1 MENLTDITEENS
13 INVSTNN
20 EDLSQENIGKLSL
33 RTNHGPLIPFI
44 GINYFNNEI
53 YINYLYQFG
62 KKGSMKFEDF
72 IENSKLNSLELA
84 ICSNCNE
91 KQISTENLFSFCFEC
106 KKYFCSKCLNDN
118 KIHNHKKYLNSILI
132 DHTCYEHKRDFVGF
146 CLSCLCNICTDCDL
160 NDLHLLHKKIFYS
173 KFLLSENKINSFK
186 EKIKEA
192 QKFLNE
198 IEILKKYILRKVKD
212 EKMKEIVLDCYS
224 NFKEKNYKLLNFV
237 YDLISIYENNK
248 NNLNYEIIKNTK
260 ENINF
265 KNLKEIPSFSKL
277 TDFLHYL
284 NSFII
289 LNPYEINFQPEIDY
303 YNSNYSTKEPNENI
317 NELIPNFYSNP
328 HELQFYDNIIDNAFT
343 DVVSLDNQF
352 TLFKSFYD
360 NYIVAYFYNN
370 MNEKDYSI
378 VCYDFIN
385 KKNINE
391 FKHAHNKRILCI
403 RHYFLNE
410 KKDVLITSSYD
421 NSIKLWDVYKKEKIL
436 SIENAHDN
444 IHFYNYFRVNSV
456 CLIVQKNKEN
466 KNKNNMK
473 KIKNINDE
481 FNIVSSCV
489 EDPYLKIW
497 NSKGKLINKFIC
509 NDVYYVDWIHD
520 NRKDL
525 SFIICGSNKKSFSFN
540 LFTNSLYKIYKKEK
554 NESNHESLIVT
565 EINKILCLIES
576 SFNGFV
582 NIFHFHKGNLLK
594 EIYLGNIS
602 IRGMCLWNENYLLVS
617 GSDYIHLL
625 DIKEKKKTDKKF
637 SEFQFTASCIMKI
650 KIETNDK
657 KCVLNEC
664 LFAHGNSGFIKVWNN
679 EKKINDNDDNDN
691 NDLNDKN

>member
-1 MENLTDITEENS
+1 MENLTDIIEENS
-13 INVSTNN
+13 INVSTNS

-173 KFLLSENKINSFK
+173 KFLISENKIFSFR

-303 YNSNYSTKEPNENI
+303 YNSNYATKDPNENI
-317 NELIPNFYSNP
+317 NELIPNFNSNP
-328 HELQFYDNIIDNAFT
+328 HDLQFYDNIIENAFT

-410 KKDVLITSSYD
+410 KDVLITSSYD
-421 NSIKLWDVYKKEKIL
+421 NSIKLWNVYEKEKIL

-466 KNKNNMK
+466 DNKNNMK

-520 NRKDL
+520 NRKDV

-540 LFTNSLYKIYKKEK
+540 LLTNSLYKIYKKEK
-554 NESNHESLIVT
+554 NESNHESLLVT

-582 NIFHFHKGNLLK
+582 NIFHFHKGSLLK

>member
-13 INVSTNN
+13 INVSTNS

-118 KIHNHKKYLNSILI
+118 KIHKHKKYLNSILI
-132 DHTCYEHKRDFVGF
+132 DHTCYEHKRNFVGF

-160 NDLHLLHKKIFYS
+160 
-173 KFLLSENKINSFK
+173 
-186 EKIKEA
+186 KEA

-303 YNSNYSTKEPNENI
+303 YNSNYATKDPNENI
-317 NELIPNFYSNP
+317 NELIPNFNSNP
-328 HELQFYDNIIDNAFT
+328 HDLQFYDNIIENAFT

-360 NYIVAYFYNN
+360 DYIVAYFYNN

-456 CLIVQKNKEN
+456 CLIVQKNKDN
-466 KNKNNMK
+466 NNNKNNMK

-540 LFTNSLYKIYKKEK
+540 LLTNSLYKIYKKEK
-554 NESNHESLIVT
+554 NESNHESLLVT

-582 NIFHFHKGNLLK
+582 NIFHFHKGSLLK